1 MHWAPPAY
9 PKTLCTLYKSC
20 HKSSRRLFLT
30 NKHKITVALVTPD
43 RYRAVR
49 TYISLRSLVS
59 GNIYQKEAHWC
70 IKHEKIHANVKGKTI
85 LFFSFSKNSFILI
98 IFSVNKVNI
107 FCYFASQVNPSRACF
122 DRRTRD
128 CLYICFCISIS
139 PALMNC
145 SWYVFSSEVI
155 HRCAVLLCGYDWVQ
169 NSTDVINSHWSVL
182 SIIPVNTHTFHLDP
196 RSWWNIRGLIR
207 ADIWLQDSS
216 IFQQTA
222 LFNWVST
229 QS

>member
-9 PKTLCTLYKSC
+9 PKTLRTLYKSC

-70 IKHEKIHANVKGKTI
+70 IKHEKIQANVKGKTI

-128 CLYICFCISIS
+128 WFLSLYMFLYQYISSTDELFLIRVQFWS
-139 PALMNC
+139 GSQVCSVRSVYCSVAMTEFRTALM
-145 SWYVFSSEVI
+145 W
-155 HRCAVLLCGYDWVQ
+155 
-169 NSTDVINSHWSVL
+169 
-182 SIIPVNTHTFHLDP
+182 
-196 RSWWNIRGLIR
+196 
-207 ADIWLQDSS
+207 
-216 IFQQTA
+216 
-222 LFNWVST
+222 
-229 QS
+229 

>member
-9 PKTLCTLYKSC
+9 PKPLCTLYKSC

-70 IKHEKIHANVKGKTI
+70 IKHEKIQANVKGKTI

-128 CLYICFCISIS
+128 WFLSLYICFCISMS

-145 SWYVFSSEVI
+145 SWYVFSSEVV
-155 HRCAVLLCGYDWVQ
+155 HRCAVCGV
-169 NSTDVINSHWSVL
+169 
-182 SIIPVNTHTFHLDP
+182 F
-196 RSWWNIRGLIR
+196 
-207 ADIWLQDSS
+207 
-216 IFQQTA
+216 TA
-222 LFNWVST
+222 LWLWLSSEQHWCDKLTLISLIDYSRQHTHISPRPSFMMKH
-229 QS
+229 